1 MKLVT
6 STQMRNI
13 DKRTIEG
20 VGIPGLELMEKAGK
34 GVAEVAKE
42 MLGDGSSKKV
52 VIFCGRGN
60 NGGDGFVV
68 GRYLAQCGI
77 KVEFFLTAK
86 KEEVKGDAKTNLK
99 KVLE

>member
-6 STQMRNI
+6 SAQMRNI
-13 DKRTIEG
+13 DERTVDG
-20 VGIPGLELMEKAGK
+20 AGISGLELMEKAGK

-42 MLGDGSSKKV
+42 MLGDGSNKKV

-68 GRYLAQCGI
+68 GRYLAQWGVDV
-77 KVEFFLTAK
+77 KFFLTAK
-86 KEEVKGDAKTNLK
+86 KMKSRATPKPI
-99 KVLE
+99 